1 MIKIHLLYFLV
12 LSIIFTACQNSDCG
26 KMSTQI
32 DSLKREINSGGQMVN
47 AVVSVNSLLD
57 SIDATR
63 HVLRVHHVTGEEKH
77 QYDERMLELKEYVKE
92 TENKIGELEANMV
105 ETSVNSDSYLAIIA
119 ALKDELRM
127 RNEELGLIDDN
138 SELNNEE
145 LLRSVQLEDLEARLE
160 VKKMELLLLELRI
173 TEMVR
178 SMNLSEAESLYLQ
191 AAALEEAAKRTKLAP
206 FKRRQAFRQA
216 IELYEKSL
224 AKGNGD
230 AKAKIEELQA
240 KVDPYEN

>member
-1 MIKIHLLYFLV
+1 MNKFRLWQLAFPLL
-12 LSIIFTACQNSDCG
+12 FTACQTTDCS
-26 KMSTQI
+26 KMSSQI

-63 HVLRVHHVTGEEKH
+63 HTLRVHHVTGEERH
-77 QYDERMLELKEYVKE
+77 RYDERMLELKDYVQQ
-92 TENKIGELEANMV
+92 TENKIGELEASMI
-105 ETSVNSDSYLAIIA
+105 ETSVNSESYLAIIS

-127 RNEELGLIDDN
+127 RNEELGLIDEN
-138 SELNNEE
+138 AELNNEE

-178 SMNLSEAESLYLQ
+178 AMNISEADGLFIS

-206 FKRRQAFRQA
+206 FKRRQALRQA
-216 IELYEKSL
+216 VELYEKSL
-224 AKGNGD
+224 AKGNSD

-240 KVDPYEN
+240 KVDPYDN